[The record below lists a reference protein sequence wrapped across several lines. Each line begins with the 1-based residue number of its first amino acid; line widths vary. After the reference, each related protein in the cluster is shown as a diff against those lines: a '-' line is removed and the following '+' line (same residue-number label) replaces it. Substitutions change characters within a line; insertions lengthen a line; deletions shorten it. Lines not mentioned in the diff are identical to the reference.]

1 MKILIVDDEAMAR
14 KRLRALL
21 QEIAPSHRIVG
32 EAGDGGEALR
42 MVAAGEPDVVLM
54 DVRMPRLDGL
64 GAAREIAR
72 LARPPAVVFVTA
84 YDEFAVDAFEI
95 CAVDY
100 LLKPV
105 RPQRLEAALQKAQRF
120 TELVWRKLDA
130 ALPPERRPARSH
142 LCLYSHGE
150 LRLVPVAEVVYFRA
164 DSKYTAVRTET
175 DEALLEESLVALE
188 QEFGDRFM
196 RIHRNALVAME
207 RAIGLAKLPDG
218 GMGLRLRGMPEPLEV
233 SRRHLPAVRAW
244 LKRRADGQRADWRVH
259 PASRED

>member
-1 MKILIVDDEAMAR
+1 MKILIVDDEAIAR

-21 QEIAPSHRIVG
+21 QDIAPDHSIVG

-42 MVAAGEPDVVLM
+42 MIAVSEPDVVLM
-54 DVRMPRLDGL
+54 DVRMPRVDGL
-64 GAAREIAR
+64 CAAREIAR
-72 LARPPAVVFVTA
+72 LGQPPAVIFITA

-120 TELVWRKLDA
+120 TDLVWHKLDA
-130 ALPPERRPARSH
+130 ALPPEHRPARSH

-150 LRLVPVAEVVYFRA
+150 LRLVPLAEVVYFRA
-164 DSKYTAVRTET
+164 DSKYISVRTEA

-196 RIHRNALVAME
+196 RIHRNALVAAE
-207 RAIGLAKLPDG
+207 RVVGLVKLPDG
-218 GMGLRLRGMPEPLEV
+218 GMGLSLHGVPEALEV
-233 SRRHLPAVRAW
+233 SRRHLPTVRAW
-244 LKRRADGQRADWRVH
+244 LKGRAGG
-259 PASRED
+259 

>member
-1 MKILIVDDEAMAR
+1 MKILIVDDEAVAR
-14 KRLRALL
+14 QRLRALL
-21 QEIAPSHRIVG
+21 EEIAPDHVIAG

-42 MVAAGEPDVVLM
+42 MIAKSAPDVVLM
-54 DVRMPRLDGL
+54 DVQMPRLDGL
-64 GAAREIAR
+64 SAAREIAR
-72 LARPPAVVFVTA
+72 LAQPPAVVFITA

-105 RPQRLEAALQKAQRF
+105 RPQRLDAALQKARRF

-164 DSKYTAVRTET
+164 DSKYTTVRTPT
-175 DEALLEESLVALE
+175 DEALLEESLVMLE
-188 QEFGDRFM
+188 QEFGGSFM
-196 RIHRNALVAME
+196 RIHRNALVATA
-207 RAIGLAKLPDG
+207 RVVGLAKLPDG
-218 GMGLRLRGMPEPLEV
+218 GMGARLRDVPECLEI

-244 LKRRADGQRADWRVH
+244 LKQRAV
-259 PASRED
+259 